1 MRLGYACLTVGV
13 EGTTLRTCRMASA
26 TQERLAEIVTAN
38 LAALNR
44 ILDYNAQ
51 NKIRMFRIS
60 SDIIPFASKEAI
72 TFPWQK
78 LFAKQLQ
85 ALGKKA
91 RDNDIRL
98 SMHPGQ
104 YTVLNSPHD
113 AVVQNAIRDLEY
125 HCAFLDAL
133 KMDDTNKIIL
143 HIGGIYGDKPAA
155 LERFKTQYKKLKAKI
170 KHRLIIENDDTCYNA
185 EEVLAIGEELSI
197 PVVFDTLHHAINASP
212 KKRAQVDWITACAK
226 TWKKQDGDQK
236 IHYSQQAADK
246 RPGSH
251 SETIELPAFLKFF
264 KTLPSHNLDI
274 MLEVKD
280 KNISAL
286 KCLQALDGTKE
297 F

>member
-1 MRLGYACLTVGV
+1 MRIGYACLTVGV
-13 EGTTLRTCRMASA
+13 EETTIRTCRLASA
-26 TQERLAEIVTAN
+26 TQDRLAEIVTAN
-38 LAALNR
+38 LAALDR

-51 NKIRMFRIS
+51 HQVRMFRIS
-60 SDIIPFASKEAI
+60 SDIIPFASKETI
-72 TFPWQK
+72 VFPWQK
-78 LFAKQLQ
+78 LFAKELQ

-91 RDNDIRL
+91 RANDIRL

-113 AVVQNAIRDLEY
+113 HVVENAIRDLEY
-125 HCAFLDAL
+125 HCDFLDVL
-133 KMDDTNKIIL
+133 KMDHTNKIIL

-155 LERFKTQYKKLKAKI
+155 IERFKKQYKKLTPRV

-185 EEVLAIGEELSI
+185 EEVLSIGEALSI
-197 PVVFDTLHHAINASP
+197 PVVFDTLHHAINPSP
-212 KKRAQVDWITACAK
+212 TKRSQVDWIKACAK

-236 IHYSQQAADK
+236 IHYSQQAHDK

-251 SETIELPAFLKFF
+251 SETIELPAFLAFF
-264 KTLPSHNLDI
+264 KSLRSHKLDI

-286 KCLQALDGTKE
+286 TCIQKVDGL
-297 F
+297 

>member
-1 MRLGYACLTVGV
+1 MRIGYACLTVGV
-13 EGTTLRTCRMASA
+13 EETTIRTCRLASA
-26 TQERLAEIVTAN
+26 TQERLAEIVEVN

-44 ILDYNAQ
+44 ILDYTAQ

-60 SDIIPFASKEAI
+60 SDIIPFGSKATI
-72 TFPWQK
+72 VFPWQK
-78 LFAKQLQ
+78 LFAKELQ

-113 AVVQNAIRDLEY
+113 TVVQNAIRDLDY

-133 KMDDTNKIIL
+133 KMDATNKIIL

-155 LERFKTQYKKLKAKI
+155 IERFKDKYKKLERRI

-185 EEVLAIGEELSI
+185 EDVVSIGQELSI
-197 PVVFDTLHHAINASP
+197 PVVFDTLHHAINPSP
-212 KKRAQVDWITACAK
+212 TLKTPIAWIANCAK
-226 TWKKQDGDQK
+226 TWQTHDGAQK
-236 IHYSQQAADK
+236 IHYSQQAHDK
-246 RPGSH
+246 RKGSH

-286 KCLQALDGTKE
+286 KCLQMLV
-297 F
+297 